1 MNLYRTFTIVIAL
14 WFSGFAVAQQ
24 DQTLTIT
31 SWGGAYEKA
40 QLVALIE
47 PFRKETGIDVK
58 LRQYVGGIEPLQRR
72 DQKNNPEFDVVDL
85 VESDAHFACDK
96 KILIN
101 FESSMLDP
109 AADGTPAEE
118 DFMEDAW
125 LDCGI
130 AHIEYATVVAYDE
143 RAFMEEKPNS
153 IADFFDIERF
163 PGKRALQR
171 HPRAVLEWAMLSYG
185 IPPQQIY
192 ELLSSERGLNLVTR
206 RMNQIRDHIV
216 WWESGSEPAQLLG
229 DGTVV
234 MASGYNGRFFEATM
248 NHDAAISVIQD
259 GQLLEFGV
267 WGILRD
273 SPNQEA
279 AKKFLRYVTGTQKMA
294 DFSNRIPYSPT
305 RSSSIRRIGLHE
317 KSNVSMLTYMP
328 RSTSSTS
335 KNVIRIA
342 SEWYSRTEKV
352 RERWFNEW
360 LSDGQK

>member
-1 MNLYRTFTIVIAL
+1 MNLYRKLTVLLAL
-14 WFSGFAVAQQ
+14 WVCGSALAQ
-24 DQTLTIT
+24 DEQTLTVT
-31 SWGGAYEKA
+31 SWGGAYESA
-40 QLVALIE
+40 QRVALFD
-47 PFRKETGIDVK
+47 PFEQDTGIEVV
-58 LRQYVGGIEPLQRR
+58 LHPYSGGIEPLLHDRK
-72 DQKNNPEFDVVDL
+72 DSLEFDVADL
-85 VESDAHFACDK
+85 VESDALLACDEG
-96 KILIN
+96 ILV
-101 FESSMLDP
+101 ELDSSMLEG
-109 AADGTPAEE
+109 AADGTSAED
-118 DFMEDAW
+118 DFIEDAW
-125 LDCGI
+125 LACGI

-143 RAFMEEKPNS
+143 RAFKEEKPSS
-153 IADFFDIERF
+153 IADFFDLDRF

-171 HPRAVLEWAMLSYG
+171 HPRAILEWAMLSYG

-216 WWESGSEPAQLLG
+216 WWESGSEPPQLLG

-259 GQLLEFGV
+259 GHLLEFGV

-273 SPNQEA
+273 SPNQDAA
-279 AKKFLRYVTGTQKMA
+279 AKFVRYVTGTQKMA

-317 KSNVSMLTYMP
+317 KSNVSMLTYMT
-328 RSTSSTS
+328 RSTSTS
-335 KNVIRIA
+335 SSNVVRIA
-342 SEWYSRTEKV
+342 SGWYSRTEKV

-360 LSDGQK
+360 LSDGQN